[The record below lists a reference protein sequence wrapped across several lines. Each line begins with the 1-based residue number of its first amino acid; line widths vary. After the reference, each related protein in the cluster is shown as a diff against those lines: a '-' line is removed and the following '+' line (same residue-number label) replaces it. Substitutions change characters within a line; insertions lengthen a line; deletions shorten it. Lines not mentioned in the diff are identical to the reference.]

1 MVASSQAGAASDRS
15 RVRGLGLGLGL
26 GFGVRIRARTRV
38 GLKLEVRNIFSCL
51 IYRLGLVLKVGLN
64 DVDVRCVRG

>member
-15 RVRGLGLGLGL
+15 RVRRLGLGLGL

-38 GLKLEVRNIFSCL
+38 GLKLEVNIFSCL

-64 DVDVRCVRG
+64 DVDVRRVRG